1 MSMNFNLKS
10 ITSKNLTKKQINLIC
25 KLKDQKWKYGKKS
38 QKEWFIKNIKRNDVH
53 NLLYIGSKMIGYT
66 LLRKRTYSSGQAK
79 ISKYLL
85 FDTLIINQKY
95 RAKKLSSLMMN
106 FNNIV
111 IKNSGYFSFLVCKKE
126 LINFY
131 KKYDWKKLD
140 NKKFILKDHFN
151 SSYGMIFNQ
160 KKINKKK
167 YNFFFNL

>member
-1 MSMNFNLKS
+1 MNFILRS
-10 ITSKNLTKKQINLIC
+10 ITSRNLTKKQIDLIC
-25 KLKDQKWKYGKKS
+25 KLKDQKWRYGKKS
-38 QKEWFIKNIKRNDVH
+38 QKKWFIKNIKRNDIH
-53 NLLYIGSKMIGYT
+53 NLLYFRSKMIGYT

-151 SSYGMIFNQ
+151 SSYGMIFYQ
-160 KKINKKK
+160 KKNQ
-167 YNFFFNL
+167 

>member
-53 NLLYIGSKMIGYT
+53 NLLYFGSKMIGYT
-66 LLRKRTYSSGQAK
+66 LLRKRTYSNGQAK
-79 ISKYLL
+79 VSKYLL

-131 KKYDWKKLD
+131 KKYNWKKLD
-140 NKKFILKDHFN
+140 NKKFVLN
-151 SSYGMIFNQ
+151 SFC
-160 KKINKKK
+160 
-167 YNFFFNL
+167 

>member
-1 MSMNFNLKS
+1 MNFILRS
-10 ITSKNLTKKQINLIC
+10 ITSRNLTKKQIDLIC
-25 KLKDQKWKYGKKS
+25 KLKDQKWRYGKKS
-38 QKEWFIKNIKRNDVH
+38 QKKWFIKNIKRNDIH
-53 NLLYIGSKMIGYT
+53 NLLYFRSKMIGYT

-140 NKKFILKDHFN
+140 NKKFILKDHLIHL
-151 SSYGMIFNQ
+151 ME
-160 KKINKKK
+160 
-167 YNFFFNL
+167 